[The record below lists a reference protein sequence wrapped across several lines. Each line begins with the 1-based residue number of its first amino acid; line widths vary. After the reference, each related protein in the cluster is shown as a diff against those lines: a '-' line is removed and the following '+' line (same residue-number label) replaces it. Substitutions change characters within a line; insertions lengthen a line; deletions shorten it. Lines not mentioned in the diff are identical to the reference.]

1 MDFEDLGPRVKNQS
15 FPLFTDLSDLSIDEL
30 EARIAAMEEEIE
42 RCRQEIAGKKST
54 RASADAI
61 FKLNQ

>member
-1 MDFEDLGPRVKNQS
+1 MDFEDLEPRVKKQGL
-15 FPLFTDLSDLSIDEL
+15 PLFIDLSDFSIDEL
-30 EARIAAMEEEIE
+30 EARIAAMEGEIE

-61 FKLNQ
+61 FKSRQ